1 MYTLEE
7 HKELKEVKGTRSNLC
22 VFTDTLKAWGCSYQ
36 QKLLTV
42 WEQGQTS
49 SYWEAHLLVTW
60 PVQQGTFDQS
70 QNETAHLLEDPEEN
84 SVYPLKNIFMAIK
97 WCQKKDTIFHTQE
110 HQSNL

>member
-1 MYTLEE
+1 MHTLEE
-7 HKELKEVKGTRSNLC
+7 HKELKEVRGTRSHLW
-22 VFTDTLKAWGCSYQ
+22 VYTDTLKAWWYSYQ

-42 WEQGQTS
+42 WEQGQIS

-70 QNETAHLLEDPEEN
+70 QNETAHLPEGLAEN

-97 WCQKKDTIFHTQE
+97 W
-110 HQSNL
+110 

>member
-42 WEQGQTS
+42 WEQGQIS

-84 SVYPLKNIFMAIK
+84 SVYPLKNTFMAIK
-97 WCQKKDTIFHTQE
+97 WCQKKDTISHTQE